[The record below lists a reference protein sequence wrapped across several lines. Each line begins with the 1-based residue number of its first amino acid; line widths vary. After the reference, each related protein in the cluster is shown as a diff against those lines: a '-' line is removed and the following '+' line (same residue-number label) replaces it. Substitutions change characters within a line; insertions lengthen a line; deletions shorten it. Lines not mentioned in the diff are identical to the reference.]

1 MTVET
6 IGGAKIDIDVR
17 VLEEVFGVDD
27 GAVNTLGV
35 AFRPVSIL
43 VGKAVLDARPAG
55 HGASRWEKPRA
66 VLLIAAYCV
75 AVRVGTGDLA
85 AIYSSLGGGPVDDS
99 RARIYSVTDA
109 CRLAAG
115 MVDACS
121 PGRPAV
127 PTITAMIATTIRR
140 RRI

>member
-1 MTVET
+1 M
-6 IGGAKIDIDVR
+6 
-17 VLEEVFGVDD
+17 
-27 GAVNTLGV
+27 
-35 AFRPVSIL
+35 
-43 VGKAVLDARPAG
+43 GKAKGRPA
-55 HGASRWEKPRA
+55 HSRILCGRP
-66 VLLIAAYCV
+66 
-75 AVRVGTGDLA
+75 VGTGDLA

-121 PGRPAV
+121 RGRPAV
-127 PTITAMIATTIRR
+127 PTITAVIATTIRR

>member
-1 MTVET
+1 LTHPIDILASLGTATLASKADMTVET
-6 IGGAKIDIDVR
+6 IGGAKIDIDFR

-75 AVRVGTGDLA
+75 AVR
-85 AIYSSLGGGPVDDS
+85 
-99 RARIYSVTDA
+99 
-109 CRLAAG
+109 
-115 MVDACS
+115 
-121 PGRPAV
+121 
-127 PTITAMIATTIRR
+127 
-140 RRI
+140 